1 MPPLLNHPCCRTVES
16 MVITWREVYH
26 CKKKRALPGLTFTEP
41 RLNEPVRPA
50 SVLQGLGCCTTEA
63 WSAMVSCTDL
73 SNSTMGASI
82 RTPYLCGM
90 GDGDRRPDAC
100 GSVGNSGAVVS
111 SSSPPEP
118 GETGV
123 VRAEVP
129 MSCERLYSI
138 LFTLANSRSSTI
150 AISRVGKSTVVVLF
164 VGFRRSTPRRASR
177 EYVIP
182 LTCST
187 QAPCTDQSGALF
199 HPWERQAQYLR
210 WDGSQERAS
219 YKRKHRG
226 KGICVGR
233 QAVRSQLKRKA

>member
-1 MPPLLNHPCCRTVES
+1 MSPYDQRVCYRVSAVAQQRCGR
-16 MVITWREVYH
+16 RR
-26 CKKKRALPGLTFTEP
+26 C
-41 RLNEPVRPA
+41 PA
-50 SVLQGLGCCTTEA
+50 RICPTRRWTHR
-63 WSAMVSCTDL
+63 
-73 SNSTMGASI
+73 STLRICAGWVM
-82 RTPYLCGM
+82 
-90 GDGDRRPDAC
+90 GDRRPDAC
-100 GSVGNSGAVVS
+100 GSVGNSRFVVS

-123 VRAEVP
+123 MRTEVP
-129 MSCERLYSI
+129 MSCKRLYSI
-138 LFTLANSRSSTI
+138 PFMLANSWSSTI
-150 AISRVGKSTVVVLF
+150 AISRAGKSTVVVLF
-164 VGFRRSTPRRASR
+164 VGFRHSTLRRASR
-177 EYVIP
+177 EYIIP

-199 HPWERQAQYLR
+199 HPRERQAQYLR